1 MVRHLFTVLSALSLL
16 LCVAAVVLWVRSYRW
31 KEGVN
36 FGAHSVF
43 TRYGRLVLT
52 ADFNDYG
59 PGASAGRPVT
69 WVRRSQSRLGMN
81 LVDRPDHSFAGFGFK
96 RHGWAEMPKP
106 TWVVLVPM
114 WFVTA
119 ATALPGLWLRGAYRR
134 RRAAERKAKGLCA
147 RCGYDLRATPG
158 RCPEC
163 GGVPAMTLVK
173 EETPC

>member
-1 MVRHLFTVLSALSLL
+1 MRRRLFNFLAAVSLL
-16 LCVAAVVLWVRSYRW
+16 LCVVTVALWVRSYRW

-36 FGAHSVF
+36 FGAHCSAF

-52 ADFNDYG
+52 ADFNEVRL
-59 PGASAGRPVT
+59 GAPAARPVR
-69 WVRRSQSRLGMN
+69 WYRRSQSRQGMN

-96 RHGWAEMPKP
+96 RHGWAELPKP

-119 ATALPGLWLRGAYRR
+119 ATALPPGLWLLGAYRR
-134 RRAAERKAKGLCA
+134 RRAAERNAKGLCA
-147 RCGYDLRATPG
+147 RCGYDLRASPG

-163 GGVPAMTLVK
+163 GASPAIGAK
-173 EETPC
+173 P